1 MFSKS
6 VLLLIDTYSMKYGCC
21 ISRDF
26 TIDFGRMIIF

>member
-1 MFSKS
+1 MFLKS
-6 VLLLIDTYSMKYGCC
+6 VLILIDNYSMKYGCC